1 MYHIFW
7 RLRRIPIGAQS
18 NNNDIFC
25 RSRRACA
32 FIWFTFF
39 LFCSLYRREQVPS
52 DQLHTPSTLATLFSL
67 PSLFLCV
74 CVCSPCVYCCSNGRS
89 WEERSPPWWCYR
101 PLYLESSAVGRV
113 SAMGEREREM
123 LLPSFSSTQQQ
134 PTHTHAQ
141 LGASKCFRLHQGY
154 GWWDGWTD
162 GRELERRKE

>member
-18 NNNDIFC
+18 NNNDICC

-32 FIWFTFF
+32 FIWFIFSF
-39 LFCSLYRREQVPS
+39 LLSVSTRKKCQAINYTPPPPLRRSFSPLSL
-52 DQLHTPSTLATLFSL
+52 
-67 PSLFLCV
+67 LCV

-89 WEERSPPWWCYR
+89 WEERSPPWWCHR

-113 SAMGEREREM
+113 SAMGEREM

-141 LGASKCFRLHQGY
+141 LGASKCFRLHQDY

>member
-18 NNNDIFC
+18 NNNDILWLTT
-25 RSRRACA
+25 RMR
-32 FIWFTFF
+32 IYLIYFF
-39 LFCSLYRREQVPS
+39 LFCSLYRRKQSAKRSITHP
-52 DQLHTPSTLATLFSL
+52 LHPCDALFSPL
-67 PSLFLCV
+67 SLFVCV

-89 WEERSPPWWCYR
+89 WEERSPPWWCHR